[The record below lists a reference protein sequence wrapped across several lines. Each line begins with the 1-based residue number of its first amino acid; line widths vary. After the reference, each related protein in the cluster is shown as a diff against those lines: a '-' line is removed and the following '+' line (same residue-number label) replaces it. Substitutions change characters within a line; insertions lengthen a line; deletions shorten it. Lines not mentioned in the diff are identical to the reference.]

1 MIKIQYILE
10 IFIFS
15 IIMVVFGFLISY
27 ITDIL
32 LNRKII
38 WFPKHSYEM
47 ASGTFLTS
55 SVVFI
60 IFSKKYIKYKCS

>member
-32 LNRKII
+32 LNRKIN